1 VDDDTEHRNRPGTV
15 KRAKALHRKM
25 TDAEIKLWLRLNNRQ
40 LGGHK
45 FRKQMPVG
53 PYIADFACLDLSLI
67 IEVDGGQHSENR
79 VKDERRTAYVEAK
92 GYRVVRFWNTDVMR
106 HVDGVVEVIAR
117 TVGIVID

>member
-1 VDDDTEHRNRPGTV
+1 
-15 KRAKALHRKM
+15 
-25 TDAEIKLWLRLNNRQ
+25 
-40 LGGHK
+40 
-45 FRKQMPVG
+45 
-53 PYIADFACLDLSLI
+53 
-67 IEVDGGQHSENR
+67 